1 MNSFAES
8 SSSKYC
14 CFCFCFLK
22 EVHSLLEEEIE
33 LILEKRKKLSL
44 GSACFIGEL
53 FKVQMLSETI
63 IHECITHLL
72 SSKSDEQSLVC
83 FVRLITITGRE
94 LDKGMAK
101 VSYRC
106 IGV

>member
-1 MNSFAES
+1 MLSQEALNTVVSVFVS
-8 SSSKYC
+8 Y
-14 CFCFCFLK
+14 FLK

-72 SSKSDEQSLVC
+72 SSKPDEQSLVC

-94 LDKGMAK
+94 LDKDMAK